1 MPARVRVL
9 LLSGY
14 SCSRP
19 LLRLL
24 SGLLPSDRFGGGA
37 LLGLLSSDGLLSG
50 GGFGSR
56 TLLRLLSGL
65 LSGGSFGGGA
75 LLGLLSSSGLLSGG
89 GVGSRTLLRLLA
101 SGSFSRRTLLRSEIR
116 RR

>member
-9 LLSGY
+9 LLSGHF
-14 SCSRP
+14 CSRALLRLLTGLLSGGRFGGGALLGLLSSDGLLSGGGFGSRA

-24 SGLLPSDRFGGGA
+24 SGLLPSGRFGGGA

-56 TLLRLLSGL
+56 TLLRLLP
-65 LSGGSFGGGA
+65 
-75 LLGLLSSSGLLSGG
+75 
-89 GVGSRTLLRLLA
+89 
-101 SGSFSRRTLLRSEIR
+101 SGSFSRRTLLRSKIR

>member
-9 LLSGY
+9 LLSGHF
-14 SCSRP
+14 CSRA

-24 SGLLPSDRFGGGA
+24 TGLLSGGRFGGGA
-37 LLGLLSSDGLLSG
+37 LLGLLSSD
-50 GGFGSR
+50 
-56 TLLRLLSGL
+56 GL

-89 GVGSRTLLRLLA
+89 GLGSRTLLRLLA
-101 SGSFSRRTLLRSEIR
+101 SGSFSRRTLLRSKIR

>member
-1 MPARVRVL
+1 MPASVRVL
-9 LLSGY
+9 LLSGH
-14 SCSRP
+14 SCSRA

-24 SGLLPSDRFGGGA
+24 SSG
-37 LLGLLSSDGLLSG
+37 GLLSG

-65 LSGGSFGGGA
+65 LPSGCFGGG
-75 LLGLLSSSGLLSGG
+75 
-89 GVGSRTLLRLLA
+89 
-101 SGSFSRRTLLRSEIR
+101 TLLRSKIR

>member
-9 LLSGY
+9 MLRGHF
-14 SCSRP
+14 CSRA

-24 SGLLPSDRFGGGA
+24 TGLLSGGGFGGGA
-37 LLGLLSSDGLLSG
+37 LLGLLSSDGLLPG

-56 TLLRLLSGL
+56 TLLRSK
-65 LSGGSFGGGA
+65 
-75 LLGLLSSSGLLSGG
+75 
-89 GVGSRTLLRLLA
+89 
-101 SGSFSRRTLLRSEIR
+101 IR

>member
-1 MPARVRVL
+1 MPASVRVL
-9 LLSGY
+9 LLSGH
-14 SCSRP
+14 SCSR
-19 LLRLL
+19 
-24 SGLLPSDRFGGGA
+24 A
-37 LLGLLSSDGLLSG
+37 
-50 GGFGSR
+50 
-56 TLLRLLSGL
+56 LLRLLSGL

-89 GVGSRTLLRLLA
+89 GTGSRTLLRLPA

>member
-9 LLSGY
+9 LLSGHF
-14 SCSRP
+14 CSRA

-24 SGLLPSDRFGGGA
+24 TGLLSGGRFGGGA
-37 LLGLLSSDGLLSG
+37 LLGLLSSDGVLSG

-65 LSGGSFGGGA
+65 LPSDGFGGGT
-75 LLGLLSSSGLLSGG
+75 LLGLLSRDGLLSGD

-101 SGSFSRRTLLRSEIR
+101 SGSFSRRTLLRSKIR
-116 RR
+116 RW

>member
-9 LLSGY
+9 LLSGH
-14 SCSRP
+14 SCSHA

-24 SGLLPSDRFGGGA
+24 GGLLSGARFSGGT

-56 TLLRLLSGL
+56 ALLRLLSGL
-65 LSGGSFGGGA
+65 LP
-75 LLGLLSSSGLLSGG
+75 
-89 GVGSRTLLRLLA
+89 
-101 SGSFSRRTLLRSEIR
+101 SGSFSRRTLLRSKIR

>member
-9 LLSGY
+9 LLSGH
-14 SCSRP
+14 SC
-19 LLRLL
+19 
-24 SGLLPSDRFGGGA
+24 
-37 LLGLLSSDGLLSG
+37 
-50 GGFGSR
+50 SR

-65 LSGGSFGGGA
+65 LSGGGFGRGA

-101 SGSFSRRTLLRSEIR
+101 SGIFSRRTLLRSEIR

>member
-1 MPARVRVL
+1 MPASVRVL
-9 LLSGY
+9 LLSGH
-14 SCSRP
+14 SCSHA

-24 SGLLPSDRFGGGA
+24 GGLLSGARFSGGT

-56 TLLRLLSGL
+56 TLLRL
-65 LSGGSFGGGA
+65 
-75 LLGLLSSSGLLSGG
+75 SSGLLASG
-89 GVGSRTLLRLLA
+89 LLA
-101 SGSFSRRTLLRSEIR
+101 SGSFSRRTLLRSKIR

>member
-9 LLSGY
+9 LLSGH
-14 SCSRP
+14 SCSRA

-24 SGLLPSDRFGGGA
+24 SGLLPSARFGGSA

-56 TLLRLLSGL
+56 TLLRLLP
-65 LSGGSFGGGA
+65 
-75 LLGLLSSSGLLSGG
+75 
-89 GVGSRTLLRLLA
+89 
-101 SGSFSRRTLLRSEIR
+101 SGSFSRRTLLRSKIR

>member
-1 MPARVRVL
+1 MPASVRVL
-9 LLSGY
+9 LLSGH
-14 SCSRP
+14 SCSRA

-24 SGLLPSDRFGGGA
+24 GGRFGGGA
-37 LLGLLSSDGLLSG
+37 LLGLLSSSGLLSG

-56 TLLRLLSGL
+56 ALLRLLSGL

-89 GVGSRTLLRLLA
+89 GFGSRTLLRLLA

>member
-1 MPARVRVL
+1 MLARVGVL
-9 LLSGY
+9 LLSGH
-14 SCSRP
+14 SCSRA

-24 SGLLPSDRFGGGA
+24 SGLLSGGSFGGGA
-37 LLGLLSSDGLLSG
+37 LLGLLSSD
-50 GGFGSR
+50 
-56 TLLRLLSGL
+56 GL

>member
-9 LLSGY
+9 LLSGHF
-14 SCSRP
+14 CSRA

-24 SGLLPSDRFGGGA
+24 TGLLSGGRFGGGA
-37 LLGLLSSDGLLSG
+37 LLGLLSSDGLLPG

-56 TLLRLLSGL
+56 TLLRLLP
-65 LSGGSFGGGA
+65 
-75 LLGLLSSSGLLSGG
+75 
-89 GVGSRTLLRLLA
+89 
-101 SGSFSRRTLLRSEIR
+101 SGSFSRRTLLRSKIR

>member
-1 MPARVRVL
+1 MPASVRVL
-9 LLSGY
+9 LLSGH
-14 SCSRP
+14 SCSRA

-24 SGLLPSDRFGGGA
+24 SGLLPSGRFGGGA

-56 TLLRLLSGL
+56 TLLRLLP
-65 LSGGSFGGGA
+65 
-75 LLGLLSSSGLLSGG
+75 
-89 GVGSRTLLRLLA
+89 
-101 SGSFSRRTLLRSEIR
+101 SGSFSRRTLLRSKIR

>member
-1 MPARVRVL
+1 MPASVRVL
-9 LLSGY
+9 LLSGH
-14 SCSRP
+14 SCSRA

-24 SGLLPSDRFGGGA
+24 SGLLPSGRFGGGM
-37 LLGLLSSDGLLSG
+37 LLGLLSSDGLPSG

-65 LSGGSFGGGA
+65 LPSGCFGGG
-75 LLGLLSSSGLLSGG
+75 
-89 GVGSRTLLRLLA
+89 
-101 SGSFSRRTLLRSEIR
+101 TLLRSKIR